1 MLMSLASIPI
11 ADWSNYLA
19 VQASVSATLTGLVFV
34 AVSINLSRVLAI
46 PGLPGRAAESLMH
59 FFGVLLVS
67 TTALVPGQTAVMFGT
82 EVIVLASLLWLFQTM
97 IQIRYIRLR
106 TGHPRWWLVIRIVQ
120 TQIISLPFIAAGIL
134 LVQGSPGGLYWLVPG
149 FLLSLI
155 FGVVEAW
162 VLLVEILR

>member
-1 MLMSLASIPI
+1 MLLSLTSIPI

-46 PGLPGRAAESLMH
+46 AGLPGRAAESLLH
-59 FFGVLLVS
+59 FLGALLLS
-67 TTALVPGQTAVMFGT
+67 MTALIPSQTAVMLGT
-82 EVIVLASLLWLFQTM
+82 EVIALASVLWLLQTM
-97 IQIRYIRLR
+97 IQIRYIRMR
-106 TGHPRWWLVIRIVQ
+106 TGNPRSWLLIRIVQ
-120 TQIISLPFIAAGIL
+120 TQAVTLPFIAAGVL
-134 LVQGSPGGLYWLVPG
+134 LAQGSQSGIYWLVPG

-155 FGVVEAW
+155 SGVIEAW

>member
-1 MLMSLASIPI
+1 MLLSLASIQI

-59 FFGVLLVS
+59 FFGALLIS
-67 TTALVPGQTAVMFGT
+67 MTALIPGQTAVMLGT
-82 EVIVLASLLWLFQTM
+82 EVIALASVLWLLQTM
-97 IQIRYIRLR
+97 IQIRYARLR
-106 TGHPRWWLVIRIVQ
+106 TGHPRWWLITRIVQ
-120 TQIISLPFIAAGIL
+120 TQVVNLPFIAAGAL
-134 LVQGSPGGLYWLVPG
+134 LVQGSPGGMYWLVPG

-155 FGVVEAW
+155 SGVIEAW
-162 VLLVEILR
+162 ILLVEILR